1 MNMPDLTIIPQANII
16 IPGQHLNKIDQ
27 EHAKDDWAAYG
38 NTSRPTTND
47 TWTVA
52 VAHFKDGLL
61 TTTSTL
67 EIPQTVRLHPVAGC
81 ASTPQHAPVV
91 RSLALVA

>member
-38 NTSRPTTND
+38 NTSRPTT
-47 TWTVA
+47 
-52 VAHFKDGLL
+52 
-61 TTTSTL
+61 STL

-91 RSLALVA
+91 RTLALVA

>member
-16 IPGQHLNKIDQ
+16 IPGKHLDEADTKR
-27 EHAKDDWAAYG
+27 AKADWAAYG
-38 NTSRPTTND
+38 NEQRPTTND

-67 EIPQTVRLHPVAGC
+67 EIPQTARLHAVAGC
-81 ASTPQHAPVV
+81 ASSPQHAPII
-91 RSLALVA
+91 RTLALVA

>member
-1 MNMPDLTIIPQANII
+1 MNMPDLTIIPQAGII
-16 IPGQHLNKIDQ
+16 IPGKHLDEPDTKR
-27 EHAKDDWAAYG
+27 AKADWAAYG
-38 NTSRPTTND
+38 NEQRPTTND

-91 RSLALVA
+91 RTLALVA